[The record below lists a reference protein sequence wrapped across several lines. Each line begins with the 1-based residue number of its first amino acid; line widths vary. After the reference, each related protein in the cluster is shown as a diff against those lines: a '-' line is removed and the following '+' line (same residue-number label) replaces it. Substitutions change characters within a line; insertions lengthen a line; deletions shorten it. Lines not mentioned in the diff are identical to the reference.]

1 MIKLRDISFEDINIY
16 SVSVVIVS
24 DKEANFTDI
33 LDGMRATRKVT
44 IINANTSDE
53 LELKNRARNDGKE
66 VHTATLKFAS
76 GKDPKQDLEFL
87 KTTMLSS
94 DKGDPEM
101 RIKGLQTVIF
111 KPETLTKI

>member
-1 MIKLRDISFEDINIY
+1 MIKLRDILFENINIY

-24 DKEANFTDI
+24 DKDANFTNI

-44 IINANTSDE
+44 IINSNTSDE
-53 LELKNRARNDGKE
+53 IEAKNRQRNDGKE
-66 VHTATLKFAS
+66 IHTATLKFAS

-101 RIKGLQTVIF
+101 RIKGLRHLIF
-111 KPETLTKI
+111 KPETLTKV

>member
-1 MIKLRDISFEDINIY
+1 MIKLKDILNEALNIY
-16 SVSVVIVS
+16 SVSVSIIS

-44 IINANTSDE
+44 IINSNTSDE
-53 LELKNRARNDGKE
+53 MEAKNRSRNDGKE
-66 VHTATLKFAS
+66 THTATMKFVA
-76 GKDPKQDLEFL
+76 GNDPKQDLEFL

>member
-1 MIKLRDISFEDINIY
+1 MIKLKDILFEDINVY
-16 SVSVVIVS
+16 SVTVVIVS
-24 DKEANFTDI
+24 DKGTNFTDI

-53 LELKNRARNDGKE
+53 QEAKNRTRNDGKE
-66 VHTATLKFAS
+66 VRTATLKFAA
-76 GKDPKQDLEFL
+76 GKDLKQDLEFL

-101 RIKGLQTVIF
+101 RIKGLRHIIF
-111 KPETLTKI
+111 KPETLTKL

>member
-1 MIKLRDISFEDINIY
+1 MIKLRDILFENINIY
-16 SVSVVIVS
+16 SVNVVIVS
-24 DKEANFTDI
+24 DKDANFTDI

-44 IINANTSDE
+44 IINSNTSDE
-53 LELKNRARNDGKE
+53 IEAKNRQRNDGKE
-66 VHTATLKFAS
+66 IHTATLKFAS

-101 RIKGLQTVIF
+101 RIKGLRHLIF
-111 KPETLTKI
+111 KPETLTKV

>member
-1 MIKLRDISFEDINIY
+1 MIKLKDILNEALNIY
-16 SVSVVIVS
+16 SVSVSIIS

-44 IINANTSDE
+44 IINSNTSDE
-53 LELKNRARNDGKE
+53 MEAKNRSRNDGKE
-66 VHTATLKFAS
+66 THTATMKFVA
-76 GKDPKQDLEFL
+76 GNNPKQDLEFL

>member
-1 MIKLRDISFEDINIY
+1 MIKLKNILNEIIQIY
-16 SVSVVIVS
+16 SVNVVIVS
-24 DKEANFTDI
+24 DKGTNFTDI

-53 LELKNRARNDGKE
+53 QEAKNRTRNDGKE
-66 VHTATLKFAS
+66 VRTATLKFAA

-101 RIKGLQTVIF
+101 RIKGLRHIIF
-111 KPETLTKI
+111 KPETLTKL